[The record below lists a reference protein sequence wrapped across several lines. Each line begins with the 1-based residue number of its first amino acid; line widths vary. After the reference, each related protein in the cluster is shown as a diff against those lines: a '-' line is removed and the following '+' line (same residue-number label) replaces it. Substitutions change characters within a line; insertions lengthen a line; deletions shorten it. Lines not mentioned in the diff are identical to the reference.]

1 MLIAQHNSAT
11 TIPVTCLGLE
21 QVNVLRARNWH
32 SNTAWFEFGA
42 RVAAA
47 HGGS

>member
-21 QVNVLRARNWH
+21 QVN
-32 SNTAWFEFGA
+32 
-42 RVAAA
+42 AAGKELA
-47 HGGS
+47 QQYGLV